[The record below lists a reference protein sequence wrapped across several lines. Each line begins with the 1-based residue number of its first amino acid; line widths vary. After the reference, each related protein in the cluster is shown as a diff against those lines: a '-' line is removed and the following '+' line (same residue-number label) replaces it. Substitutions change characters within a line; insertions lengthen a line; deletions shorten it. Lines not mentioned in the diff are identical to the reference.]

1 MNQLYYIFEPVPIP
15 GSDIVIVAL
24 TKDGSPYG
32 IKASQFI
39 GEENVDKEASF
50 SLLSYFTRLS
60 ERGDDAPDLDD
71 LMNST
76 MAAIIRGNSIYG
88 KGFFKG

>member
-32 IKASQFI
+32 IRQSQFI
-39 GEENVDKEASF
+39 GEENVDKRAL
-50 SLLSYFTRLS
+50 SLCSLTSLV
-60 ERGDDAPDLDD
+60 
-71 LMNST
+71 
-76 MAAIIRGNSIYG
+76 
-88 KGFFKG
+88 

>member
-1 MNQLYYIFEPVPIP
+1 MNQLYYLYEPISIP
-15 GSDIVIVAL
+15 GSDVVIVAL

-32 IKASQFI
+32 LRESQVI

-50 SLLSYFTRLS
+50 SVFPYFTRLS
-60 ERGDDAPDLDD
+60 ERGDDVPELDD

-76 MAAIIRGNSIYG
+76 TAAVIRGDGIYG
-88 KGFFKG
+88 KGFFT